1 MPRFFFNLRS
11 QGDVSI
17 DEIGTEFSCL
27 EAAYLDACDAILQI
41 AFDKLRSRQ
50 DPSRDTFEIA
60 DRERKVLM
68 QVPFVEVLQPRAA
81 KNIARMRLDT
91 LRILDN
97 CLHQVARSEALQVA
111 ISAEL
116 EQAKKTCSGIRAN
129 LARIPSCSS

>member
-1 MPRFFFNLRS
+1 
-11 QGDVSI
+11 
-17 DEIGTEFSCL
+17 
-27 EAAYLDACDAILQI
+27 
-41 AFDKLRSRQ
+41 
-50 DPSRDTFEIA
+50 
-60 DRERKVLM
+60 M

-129 LARIPSCSS
+129 LARIPSRSS